1 MLNNIDLNFYSRE
14 IGTYGIETI
23 QKLSK
28 LKVLIYGLRGLG
40 MEIAKNLIL
49 SGPKEVHLYD
59 KNIITQLDLGSGYYF
74 SKEQIKKIKRDEGCL
89 NNLSKL
95 NSSVKVVILKDNLIN
110 SIPNFDVIIIC
121 EIMKEDELFKINKI
135 CREKNIGF
143 IYGVV
148 FGLLGFIFVDFG
160 KKFFIYDKYG
170 NESKSFYINNI
181 TNGKNCII
189 SIDPLSI
196 EDSFLSDDDY
206 VKFKDIEGMNELN
219 DKIRKIKVIS
229 NYQISIEDDTT
240 NFSKYIK
247 GGNIKE
253 IKIPIEKNY
262 KSLEDN
268 FNNPICEED
277 FQDDQKS
284 SLRHSLVIGL
294 HKYFSKNLNLPEL
307 NNNKQAL
314 EVLQYSKNYFE
325 KKIKEKNELFLDSEF
340 DENFI
345 KDLAQWSRA
354 EIPFICSFIGGII
367 SQEIVKFT
375 GKYIPLEQNA
385 WFDFYD
391 SVKSI
396 GKVNRNLMNSRY
408 DEQIAIYG
416 QELQNKLFET
426 NIFMIGAGAL
436 GCEYLKLFS
445 LMGIATKDNKK
456 IIVTD
461 NDNIELSNLNRQFLF
476 QKDSIGKNKAE
487 IACKEIK
494 KFNYNINC
502 ESQQN
507 LVHSDTEDIYTE
519 DFWKS
524 QNIIINAVDNMKA
537 RKYIDYQCTLFN
549 KILIDSG
556 TEGTKANS
564 QLIIPNISKCYN
576 ETHIADEKNKNIP
589 MCTLRQFPSS
599 IEHCIEWGKD
609 KFIQYFNIDIENL
622 KNFLT
627 NSEEFYK
634 KIEDNEEKNI
644 ILNTIK
650 ILLQI
655 KQKNDIIKCRE
666 YAIKIFINIFNDEI
680 KKIINIF
687 PQDYKNKDG
696 TLFWNGAKKFPQIL
710 NYNKNDELSNE
721 FTESFIKIMINA
733 LGLKINEQLKNIIN
747 ENIIDKSSVSFLKDN
762 KTIIKDLIE
771 LAKNIDINSIKPEIF
786 EKDNE
791 LNNHVNFIH
800 ACSNLRAKNYHIEE
814 CDKIKVKLIAGKII
828 PAISSTT
835 SAITGF
841 VASQIYTLLY
851 SNKIELFKEIRLN
864 TATNSYFISQ
874 PQKIIGKENIKGR
887 NKLIIAVPEKW
898 TSWEHIEIKGSI
910 TIQEFF
916 DYIKKKY
923 NVIIKGMY
931 TWEKISLI
939 KNKDMLNMKIEEAY
953 AFALNKELS
962 KLRKTL
968 SFTIDGKNENKNSI
982 IMPVFLYKF

>member
-1 MLNNIDLNFYSRE
+1 MLNKIDLNFYSRE
-14 IGTYGIETI
+14 IGAYGIETI

-74 SKEQIKKIKRDEGCL
+74 TKEQINKIKRDEGCL

-95 NSSVKVVILKDNLIN
+95 NSNVKVVILKDNLIN
-110 SIPNFDVIIIC
+110 SISNFDVIIIS

-196 EDSFLSDDDY
+196 ENSFLSDDDY
-206 VKFKDIEGMNELN
+206 VKFKDIEGMKELN

-240 NFSKYIK
+240 NFGKYIK

-253 IKIPIEKNY
+253 VKIPIEKNY

-277 FQDDQKS
+277 FQEDQNS
-284 SLRHSLVIGL
+284 SLRHSLIIGL

-325 KKIKEKNELFLDSEF
+325 KKIKEKNELFLDSEL

-461 NDNIELSNLNRQFLF
+461 NDNIEISNLNRQFLF

-494 KFNYNINC
+494 KFNNNINC

-609 KFIQYFNIDIENL
+609 KFIEYFNINIENL
-622 KNFLT
+622 KNVLT
-627 NSEEFYK
+627 NPEEFYK

-650 ILLQI
+650 ISLQI
-655 KQKNDIIKCRE
+655 KQNNDIIKCRE

-687 PQDYKNKDG
+687 PHDYKNKDG

-721 FTESFIKIMINA
+721 FIESFIKIMINA
-733 LGLKINEQLKNIIN
+733 LGIKINEQPKNIIN
-747 ENIIDKSSVSFLKDN
+747 ENIIDKTSVSFLEDN
-762 KTIIKDLIE
+762 ETIKKDLIE
-771 LAKNIDINSIKPEIF
+771 LTKNIDINSIKPEIF

-800 ACSNLRAKNYHIEE
+800 ACSNLRARNYHIEE

-851 SNKIELFKEIRLN
+851 SNKIELFKEIRFN

-910 TIQEFF
+910 TIKEFF

-931 TWEKISLI
+931 TWEKISI
-939 KNKDMLNMKIEEAY
+939 VKNKEMLNMKIEEAY
-953 AFALNKELS
+953 ASALNKELS

>member
-74 SKEQIKKIKRDEGCL
+74 TKEQINKIKRDEGCL

-95 NSSVKVVILKDNLIN
+95 NSNVKVVILKDNLIN
-110 SIPNFDVIIIC
+110 SISNFDVIIIC

-240 NFSKYIK
+240 NFGKYIK

-253 IKIPIEKNY
+253 VKIPIEKNY

-277 FQDDQKS
+277 FQDEQKS
-284 SLRHSLVIGL
+284 SLRHSFIIGL

-325 KKIKEKNELFLDSEF
+325 KKKKEKNELFLDREF

-494 KFNYNINC
+494 KFNNNINC

-507 LVHSDTEDIYTE
+507 LVYSDTEDIYTE

-576 ETHIADEKNKNIP
+576 ETHVADEKNKNIP

-627 NSEEFYK
+627 NSEEFNK

-655 KQKNDIIKCRE
+655 KQNNDIIKCRE

-696 TLFWNGAKKFPQIL
+696 TFFWNGAKKFPQIL
-710 NYNKNDELSNE
+710 NYDKNDELSNE

-733 LGLKINEQLKNIIN
+733 LGLKINEQPKNIIN
-747 ENIIDKSSVSFLKDN
+747 ENIIDKASVSFLEDN

-771 LAKNIDINSIKPEIF
+771 LTKNIDINSIKPEIF

-800 ACSNLRAKNYHIEE
+800 ACSNLRAKNYHIKE

-851 SNKIELFKEIRLN
+851 SNKIELLKEIRLN

-939 KNKDMLNMKIEEAY
+939 KNKEMLNMKIEEAY

>member
-1 MLNNIDLNFYSRE
+1 M
-14 IGTYGIETI
+14 
-23 QKLSK
+23 
-28 LKVLIYGLRGLG
+28 
-40 MEIAKNLIL
+40 
-49 SGPKEVHLYD
+49 
-59 KNIITQLDLGSGYYF
+59 
-74 SKEQIKKIKRDEGCL
+74 KKK
-89 NNLSKL
+89 
-95 NSSVKVVILKDNLIN
+95 
-110 SIPNFDVIIIC
+110 
-121 EIMKEDELFKINKI
+121 
-135 CREKNIGF
+135 
-143 IYGVV
+143 
-148 FGLLGFIFVDFG
+148 
-160 KKFFIYDKYG
+160 
-170 NESKSFYINNI
+170 
-181 TNGKNCII
+181 
-189 SIDPLSI
+189 
-196 EDSFLSDDDY
+196 
-206 VKFKDIEGMNELN
+206 
-219 DKIRKIKVIS
+219 
-229 NYQISIEDDTT
+229 
-240 NFSKYIK
+240 
-247 GGNIKE
+247 
-253 IKIPIEKNY
+253 
-262 KSLEDN
+262 
-268 FNNPICEED
+268 
-277 FQDDQKS
+277 
-284 SLRHSLVIGL
+284 
-294 HKYFSKNLNLPEL
+294 
-307 NNNKQAL
+307 
-314 EVLQYSKNYFE
+314 
-325 KKIKEKNELFLDSEF
+325 KEKNELFLDSEF

-494 KFNYNINC
+494 KFNNNINC

-507 LVHSDTEDIYTE
+507 LVYSDTEDIYTE

-576 ETHIADEKNKNIP
+576 ETHVADEKNKNIP

-627 NSEEFYK
+627 NSEEFNK

-655 KQKNDIIKCRE
+655 KQNNDIIKCRE

-696 TLFWNGAKKFPQIL
+696 TFFWNGAKKFPQIL
-710 NYNKNDELSNE
+710 NYDKNDELSNE

-733 LGLKINEQLKNIIN
+733 LGLKINEQPKNIIN
-747 ENIIDKSSVSFLKDN
+747 ENIIDKASVSFLEDN

-771 LAKNIDINSIKPEIF
+771 LTKNIDINSIKPEIF

-800 ACSNLRAKNYHIEE
+800 ACSNLRAKNYHIKE

-851 SNKIELFKEIRLN
+851 SNKIELLKEIRLN

-939 KNKDMLNMKIEEAY
+939 KNKEMLNMKIEEAY